1 MSRTAVFIAVAS
13 AAITLALPA
22 EATPGRCVVITDGNV
37 LRIVQDAGAV
47 QNPDGACTGGSM
59 ITVGQTNPRLAGH
72 VLRVAPQTA
81 GVDRAAAVETTQS
94 APLAQAAAIAAAK
107 PAVGRAMARPIRQ
120 DHSDVRVVGT
130 RFLPDPDNAIDF
142 RGMSE
147 ANQPPLNDA
156 FNAFLGFFTP
166 EETVA
171 SDDRADRPASAG
183 AAQASTPGRPLMAS
197 AVE

>member
-1 MSRTAVFIAVAS
+1 MKPVRKAVF
-13 AAITLALPA
+13 PF
-22 EATPGRCVVITDGNV
+22 
-37 LRIVQDAGAV
+37 AG
-47 QNPDGACTGGSM
+47 
-59 ITVGQTNPRLAGH
+59 L
-72 VLRVAPQTA
+72 
-81 GVDRAAAVETTQS
+81 
-94 APLAQAAAIAAAK
+94 
-107 PAVGRAMARPIRQ
+107 
-120 DHSDVRVVGT
+120 GT